1 VQAEQPC
8 VHRGE
13 GAEHGHHDRGQEQ
26 RPEDR
31 RQRPHQAR
39 GHDLGPEPQRQQ
51 RIDLSSRPLTSMAI
65 DQEIPVEQPSTWP
78 GVPRLAS
85 DVELDSSGASWTIC
99 PSLRRAM

>member
-1 VQAEQPC
+1 MPEVT
-8 VHRGE
+8 G
-13 GAEHGHHDRGQEQ
+13 
-26 RPEDR
+26 RP
-31 RQRPHQAR
+31 AR
-39 GHDLGPEPQRQQ
+39 
-51 RIDLSSRPLTSMAI
+51 SSRPLTSMAI

>member
-1 VQAEQPC
+1 
-8 VHRGE
+8 
-13 GAEHGHHDRGQEQ
+13 
-26 RPEDR
+26 
-31 RQRPHQAR
+31 
-39 GHDLGPEPQRQQ
+39 
-51 RIDLSSRPLTSMAI
+51 MAI